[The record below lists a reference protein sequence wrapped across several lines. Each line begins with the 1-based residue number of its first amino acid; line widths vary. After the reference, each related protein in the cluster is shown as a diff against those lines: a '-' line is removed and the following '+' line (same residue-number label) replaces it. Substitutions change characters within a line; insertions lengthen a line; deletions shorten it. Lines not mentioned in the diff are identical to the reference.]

1 MIKKVNFFWF
11 RRDLRL
17 DDNIGLDEALNNNNS
32 NVIPLFIF
40 DENITNE
47 LEKNDPRINFIYNQL
62 ESINKCLESKYN
74 SRLLVLKGKPLDV
87 IKKLAAEYNIGSF
100 FLNHDYEPYAIARD
114 KEINDFLSTKNIQFS
129 SFKDQV
135 IFEKDEIT
143 KDDKTPYVVYT
154 PYMKKWKTKLHSIDL
169 SDLKSK
175 DLTNNFYSNN
185 NSYNW
190 CSLNSLGF
198 KESTMKI
205 PNYKLDKDLVEKYE
219 DKRNFP
225 SLNSTSKIGPHL
237 RFGTVSIRQVLLFVI
252 KCKNEVFLQELIWRE
267 FFMQII
273 WFFPHTQTRCF
284 KEKYENVQW
293 LYDEESFKKWCE
305 GKTGYP
311 IVDAG
316 MRELNATGFMHNRVR
331 MITAGFLCKHL
342 LIDWRWGEA
351 YFAKKLF
358 DYELSS
364 NIGNWQWA
372 AGTGVDSAPYFRI
385 FNPTTQAI
393 KFDKELKY
401 INKWVK
407 NLNELDYPKPIV
419 DHKFARQRCLETYK
433 RGLE

>member
-1 MIKKVNFFWF
+1 MSEKVNIFWF

-17 DDNIGLDEALNNNNS
+17 DDNIGLNEALNNKLE
-32 NVIPLFIF
+32 VIPLFIF
-40 DENITNE
+40 DENITDE
-47 LEKNDPRINFIYNQL
+47 LDKNDPRVNFIYKQL
-62 ESINKCLESKYN
+62 EYINSTLSTKFNSK
-74 SRLLVLKGKPLDV
+74 LLVLKGNPFEV
-87 IKKLAAEYNIGSF
+87 IQKLITDYNIGEVFS
-100 FLNHDYEPYAIARD
+100 NHDYEPYAIARD
-114 KEINDFLSTKNIQFS
+114 KKINEFLSSKNIQFS

-154 PYMKKWKTKLHSIDL
+154 PYMKKWKTKLDSTNL
-169 SDLKSK
+169 SDFKSK
-175 DLTNNFYSNN
+175 DLTHNFYSKND
-185 NSYNW
+185 SYNW
-190 CSLNSLGF
+190 CTLNSLGF
-198 KESTMKI
+198 EKSNMEI
-205 PNYKLDKDLVEKYE
+205 PNYKLDEDLVEKYE
-219 DKRNFP
+219 NERNFP

-237 RFGTVSIRQVLLFVI
+237 RFGTVSIRQVLLFVL

-267 FFMQII
+267 FFMQIL
-273 WFFPHTQTRCF
+273 WFFPNTQTRCF

-293 LYDEESFKKWCE
+293 LYDEESFNKWCE

-401 INKWVK
+401 INKWVTD
-407 NLNELDYPKPIV
+407 LNELDYPKPIV

-433 RGLE
+433 KGLE

>member
-1 MIKKVNFFWF
+1 MSEKINIFWF

-17 DDNIGLDEALNNNNS
+17 DDNIGLNEALNNKLE
-32 NVIPLFIF
+32 VIPLFIF
-40 DENITNE
+40 DENITDE
-47 LEKNDPRINFIYNQL
+47 LDKNDPRVNFIYKQL
-62 ESINKCLESKYN
+62 EYINNTLSTKFNSK
-74 SRLLVLKGKPLDV
+74 LLVLKGNPFEV
-87 IKKLAAEYNIGSF
+87 IQKLITDYNIGEVFS
-100 FLNHDYEPYAIARD
+100 NHDYEPYAIARD
-114 KEINDFLSTKNIQFS
+114 KKITEFLSSKNIQFS

-154 PYMKKWKTKLHSIDL
+154 PYMKKWKTKLDGTNL
-169 SDLKSK
+169 SGFKSK
-175 DLTNNFYSNN
+175 DLTHNFYSKND
-185 NSYNW
+185 SYNW
-190 CSLNSLGF
+190 CTLNSLGF
-198 KESTMKI
+198 EKSNMEV
-205 PNYKLDKDLVEKYE
+205 PNYKLDEDLVEKYE
-219 DKRNFP
+219 NERNFP

-237 RFGTVSIRQVLLFVI
+237 RFGTVSIRQVLLFVL

-267 FFMQII
+267 FFMQIL
-273 WFFPHTQTRCF
+273 WFFPNTQTRCF

-293 LYDEESFKKWCE
+293 LYDEESFNKWCE

-401 INKWVK
+401 INKWVT
-407 NLNELDYPKPIV
+407 NLNELDYPKPMV

-433 RGLE
+433 KGLE

>member
-1 MIKKVNFFWF
+1 MSEKVNIFWF

-17 DDNIGLDEALNNNNS
+17 DDNIGLNEALNNKFE
-32 NVIPLFIF
+32 VIPLFIF
-40 DENITNE
+40 DENITDE
-47 LEKNDPRINFIYNQL
+47 LDKNDPRVNFIYKQL
-62 ESINKCLESKYN
+62 EYINSTLSTKFNSK
-74 SRLLVLKGKPLDV
+74 LLVLKGNPFEV
-87 IKKLAAEYNIGSF
+87 IQKLITDYNIGEVFS
-100 FLNHDYEPYAIARD
+100 NHDYEPYAIARD
-114 KEINDFLSTKNIQFS
+114 KKINEFLLSKNILFS

-154 PYMKKWKTKLHSIDL
+154 PYMKKWKTKLDGTNL
-169 SDLKSK
+169 SGFKSK
-175 DLTNNFYSNN
+175 DLTHNFYSKND
-185 NSYNW
+185 SYNW
-190 CSLNSLGF
+190 CTLNSLGF
-198 KESTMKI
+198 EKSSMEI
-205 PNYKLDKDLVEKYE
+205 PNYKLDEDLVEKYE
-219 DKRNFP
+219 NERNFP

-237 RFGTVSIRQVLLFVI
+237 RFGTVSIRQVLLFVL

-267 FFMQII
+267 FFMQIL
-273 WFFPHTQTRCF
+273 WFFPNTQTRCF

-293 LYDEESFKKWCE
+293 LYDEESFNKWCE

-401 INKWVK
+401 INKWVTD
-407 NLNELDYPKPIV
+407 LNELDYPKPIV

-433 RGLE
+433 KGLE

>member
-1 MIKKVNFFWF
+1 MSKKVNIFWF

-17 DDNIGLDEALNNNNS
+17 DDNIGLNEALNNKLE
-32 NVIPLFIF
+32 VIPLFIF
-40 DENITNE
+40 DENITDE
-47 LEKNDPRINFIYNQL
+47 LDKDDPRVNFIYKQL
-62 ESINKCLESKYN
+62 ESINSTLSTKYN
-74 SRLLVLKGKPLDV
+74 SKLLVLKGNPFEV
-87 IKKLAAEYNIGSF
+87 IQKLITDYNIGEVFS
-100 FLNHDYEPYAIARD
+100 NHDYEPYAIARD
-114 KEINDFLSTKNIQFS
+114 KKITEFLSSKNIQFS

-135 IFEKDEIT
+135 IFEKAEIT
-143 KDDKTPYVVYT
+143 KEDKTPYVVYT
-154 PYMKKWKTKLHSIDL
+154 PYMKKWKTKLDSTNL
-169 SDLKSK
+169 SDFKSK
-175 DLTNNFYSNN
+175 DVTHNFYSKND
-185 NSYNW
+185 SYNW
-190 CSLNSLGF
+190 CTLNSLGF
-198 KESTMKI
+198 EKSNMEI
-205 PNYKLDKDLVEKYE
+205 PNYKLDEDLVEKYE
-219 DKRNFP
+219 NERNFP

-237 RFGTVSIRQVLLFVI
+237 RFGTVSIRQVLLFVL

-267 FFMQII
+267 FFMQIL
-273 WFFPHTQTRCF
+273 WFFPNTQTRCF

-401 INKWVK
+401 INKWVT

-433 RGLE
+433 KGLE

>member
-17 DDNIGLDEALNNNNS
+17 DDNIGLNEALNNNS

-74 SRLLVLKGKPLDV
+74 SRILILKGKPLDV

-154 PYMKKWKTKLHSIDL
+154 PYMKKWKTKLDSIDL

-175 DLTNNFYSNN
+175 DLPHNFYSNN

-190 CSLNSLGF
+190 RSLNSLGF
-198 KESTMKI
+198 EESTMKI

-237 RFGTVSIRQVLLFVI
+237 RFGTVSIRQVLLFVL

>member
-1 MIKKVNFFWF
+1 MSEKVNIFWF

-17 DDNIGLDEALNNNNS
+17 DDNIGLNEALNNKLE
-32 NVIPLFIF
+32 VIPLFIF
-40 DENITNE
+40 DENITDE
-47 LEKNDPRINFIYNQL
+47 LDKNDPRVNFIYKQL
-62 ESINKCLESKYN
+62 EYINSTLSTKFNSK
-74 SRLLVLKGKPLDV
+74 LLVLKGNPFEV
-87 IKKLAAEYNIGSF
+87 IQKLITDYNIGEVFS
-100 FLNHDYEPYAIARD
+100 NHDYEPYAIARD
-114 KEINDFLSTKNIQFS
+114 KKITEFLSSKNIQFS

-154 PYMKKWKTKLHSIDL
+154 PYMKKWKTKLDGTSL
-169 SDLKSK
+169 SDFKSK
-175 DLTNNFYSNN
+175 DVTHNFYSKND
-185 NSYNW
+185 SYNW
-190 CSLNSLGF
+190 CTLNSLGF
-198 KESTMKI
+198 EKSNMEV
-205 PNYKLDKDLVEKYE
+205 PNYKLDEDLVEKYE
-219 DKRNFP
+219 NERNFP

-237 RFGTVSIRQVLLFVI
+237 RFGTVSIRQVLLFVL

-267 FFMQII
+267 FFMQIL
-273 WFFPHTQTRCF
+273 WFFPNTQTRCF

-401 INKWVK
+401 INKWVTD
-407 NLNELDYPKPIV
+407 LNELDYPKPIV

-433 RGLE
+433 KGLE

>member
-1 MIKKVNFFWF
+1 MSEKVNIFWF

-17 DDNIGLDEALNNNNS
+17 DDNIGLSEALNNKLE
-32 NVIPLFIF
+32 VIPLFIF
-40 DENITNE
+40 DENITDE
-47 LEKNDPRINFIYNQL
+47 LDKNDPRVNFIYKQL
-62 ESINKCLESKYN
+62 EYINNTLSTKFNSK
-74 SRLLVLKGKPLDV
+74 LLVLKGNPFEV
-87 IKKLAAEYNIGSF
+87 IQKLITDFNIGEVFS
-100 FLNHDYEPYAIARD
+100 NHDYEPYAIARD
-114 KEINDFLSTKNIQFS
+114 KKINEFLLSKNILFS

-154 PYMKKWKTKLHSIDL
+154 PYMKKWKTKLDSTNL
-169 SDLKSK
+169 SDFKSK
-175 DLTNNFYSNN
+175 DVTHNFYSKND
-185 NSYNW
+185 SYNW
-190 CSLNSLGF
+190 CTLNSLGF
-198 KESTMKI
+198 EKSSMEI
-205 PNYKLDKDLVEKYE
+205 PNYKLDEDLVEKYE
-219 DKRNFP
+219 NERNFP

-237 RFGTVSIRQVLLFVI
+237 RFGTVSIRQVLLFVL

-267 FFMQII
+267 FFMQIL
-273 WFFPHTQTRCF
+273 WFFPNTQTRCF

-293 LYDEESFKKWCE
+293 LYDEESFNKWCE

-401 INKWVK
+401 INKWVT

-433 RGLE
+433 KGLE

>member
-17 DDNIGLDEALNNNNS
+17 DDNIGLNEALNNNS

-74 SRLLVLKGKPLDV
+74 SRILILKGKPLDV

-114 KEINDFLSTKNIQFS
+114 KKIIDFLSTKNIQFS
-129 SFKDQV
+129 SYKDQV

-154 PYMKKWKTKLHSIDL
+154 PYMKKWKTKLDSIDL

-175 DLTNNFYSNN
+175 DLPHNFYSNN

-190 CSLNSLGF
+190 RSLNSLGF
-198 KESTMKI
+198 EESTMKI

-219 DKRNFP
+219 YKRNFP

-237 RFGTVSIRQVLLFVI
+237 RFGTVSIRQVLLFVL

-407 NLNELDYPKPIV
+407 NLNELDYPKPII

>member
-17 DDNIGLDEALNNNNS
+17 DDNIGLDEALNNNS

-154 PYMKKWKTKLHSIDL
+154 PYMKKWKTKLDSIDL

-175 DLTNNFYSNN
+175 DLPHNFYSNN

-190 CSLNSLGF
+190 RSLNSLGF

-267 FFMQII
+267 FFMQIL
-273 WFFPHTQTRCF
+273 WFFPNTQTRCF

>member
-1 MIKKVNFFWF
+1 MSEKVNIFWF

-17 DDNIGLDEALNNNNS
+17 DDNIGLNEALNNKLE
-32 NVIPLFIF
+32 VIPLFIF
-40 DENITNE
+40 DENITDE
-47 LEKNDPRINFIYNQL
+47 LDKNDPRVNFIYKQL
-62 ESINKCLESKYN
+62 EYINSTLSTKFNSK
-74 SRLLVLKGKPLDV
+74 LLVLKGNPFEV
-87 IKKLAAEYNIGSF
+87 IQKLITDYNIGEVFS
-100 FLNHDYEPYAIARD
+100 NHDYEPYAIARD
-114 KEINDFLSTKNIQFS
+114 KKINEFLLSKNILFS

-154 PYMKKWKTKLHSIDL
+154 PYMKKWKTKLDGTNL
-169 SDLKSK
+169 SGFKSK
-175 DLTNNFYSNN
+175 DLTHNFYSKND
-185 NSYNW
+185 SYNW
-190 CSLNSLGF
+190 CTLNSLGF
-198 KESTMKI
+198 EKSNMEV
-205 PNYKLDKDLVEKYE
+205 PNYKLDEDLVEKYE
-219 DKRNFP
+219 NERNFP

-237 RFGTVSIRQVLLFVI
+237 RFGTVSIRQVLLFVL

-267 FFMQII
+267 FFMQIL
-273 WFFPHTQTRCF
+273 WFFPNTQTRCF

-401 INKWVK
+401 INKWVTD
-407 NLNELDYPKPIV
+407 LNELDYPKPIV

-433 RGLE
+433 KGLE

>member
-1 MIKKVNFFWF
+1 MSEKVNIFWF

-17 DDNIGLDEALNNNNS
+17 DDNIGLNEALNNKLE
-32 NVIPLFIF
+32 VIPLFIF
-40 DENITNE
+40 DENITDE
-47 LEKNDPRINFIYNQL
+47 LDKNDPRVNFIYKQL
-62 ESINKCLESKYN
+62 EYINSTLSTKFNSK
-74 SRLLVLKGKPLDV
+74 LLVLKGNPFEV
-87 IKKLAAEYNIGSF
+87 IQKLITDYNIGEVFS
-100 FLNHDYEPYAIARD
+100 NHDYEPYAIARD
-114 KEINDFLSTKNIQFS
+114 KKINEFLLSKNILFS

-154 PYMKKWKTKLHSIDL
+154 PYMKKWKTKLDGTNL
-169 SDLKSK
+169 SGFKSK
-175 DLTNNFYSNN
+175 DLTHNFYSKND
-185 NSYNW
+185 SYNW
-190 CSLNSLGF
+190 CTLNSLGF
-198 KESTMKI
+198 EKSSMEV
-205 PNYKLDKDLVEKYE
+205 PNYKLDEDLVEKYE
-219 DKRNFP
+219 NERNFP

-237 RFGTVSIRQVLLFVI
+237 RFGTVSIRQVLLFVL

-267 FFMQII
+267 FFMQIL
-273 WFFPHTQTRCF
+273 WFFPNTQTRCF

-293 LYDEESFKKWCE
+293 LYDEESFNKWCE

-401 INKWVK
+401 INKWVTD
-407 NLNELDYPKPIV
+407 LNELDYPKPIV

-433 RGLE
+433 KGLE

>member
-1 MIKKVNFFWF
+1 MSEKVNIFWF

-17 DDNIGLDEALNNNNS
+17 DDNIGLNEALNNKFE
-32 NVIPLFIF
+32 VIPLFIF
-40 DENITNE
+40 DENITDE
-47 LEKNDPRINFIYNQL
+47 LDKNDPRVNFIYKQL
-62 ESINKCLESKYN
+62 EYINSTLSTKFNSK
-74 SRLLVLKGKPLDV
+74 LLVLKGNPFEV
-87 IKKLAAEYNIGSF
+87 IQKLITDYNIGEVFS
-100 FLNHDYEPYAIARD
+100 NHDYEPYAIARD
-114 KEINDFLSTKNIQFS
+114 KKINEFLLSKNILFS

-154 PYMKKWKTKLHSIDL
+154 PYMKKWKTKLDGTNL
-169 SDLKSK
+169 SGFKSK
-175 DLTNNFYSNN
+175 DLTHNFYSKND
-185 NSYNW
+185 SYNW
-190 CSLNSLGF
+190 CTLNSLGF
-198 KESTMKI
+198 EKSNMEV
-205 PNYKLDKDLVEKYE
+205 PNYKLDEDLVEKYE
-219 DKRNFP
+219 NERNFP

-237 RFGTVSIRQVLLFVI
+237 RFGTVSIRQVLLFVL

-267 FFMQII
+267 FFMQIL
-273 WFFPHTQTRCF
+273 WFFPNTQTRCF

-293 LYDEESFKKWCE
+293 LYDEESFNKWCE

-401 INKWVK
+401 INKWVTD
-407 NLNELDYPKPIV
+407 LNELDYPKPIV

-433 RGLE
+433 KGLE

>member
-17 DDNIGLDEALNNNNS
+17 DDNIGLNEALNNNS

-74 SRLLVLKGKPLDV
+74 SRILILKGKPLDV

-114 KEINDFLSTKNIQFS
+114 KKIIDFLSTKNIQFS
-129 SFKDQV
+129 SYKDQV

-154 PYMKKWKTKLHSIDL
+154 PYMKKWKTKLDSIDL

-175 DLTNNFYSNN
+175 ELPHNFYSNN

-190 CSLNSLGF
+190 RSLNSLGF
-198 KESTMKI
+198 EESTMKI

-237 RFGTVSIRQVLLFVI
+237 RFGTVSIRQVLLFVL

-407 NLNELDYPKPIV
+407 NLNELDYPKPII

>member
-17 DDNIGLDEALNNNNS
+17 DDNIGLNEALNNNS

-40 DENITNE
+40 DKNITNE

-74 SRLLVLKGKPLDV
+74 SRILILKGKPLDV

-100 FLNHDYEPYAIARD
+100 FSNHDYEPYAIARD
-114 KEINDFLSTKNIQFS
+114 KKIIDFLSTKNIQFS
-129 SFKDQV
+129 SYKDQV

-154 PYMKKWKTKLHSIDL
+154 PYMKKWKTKLDSIDL

-175 DLTNNFYSNN
+175 DLPHNFYSNN

-190 CSLNSLGF
+190 RSLNSLGF
-198 KESTMKI
+198 EESTMKI

-237 RFGTVSIRQVLLFVI
+237 RFGTVSIRQVLLFVL

-407 NLNELDYPKPIV
+407 NLNELDYPKPII

>member
-1 MIKKVNFFWF
+1 MSTKVNIFWF

-17 DDNIGLDEALNNNNS
+17 DDNIGLNEALNNKLE
-32 NVIPLFIF
+32 VIPLFIF
-40 DENITNE
+40 DENITDE
-47 LEKNDPRINFIYNQL
+47 LDKDDPRVNFIYKQL
-62 ESINKCLESKYN
+62 ESINSTLSTKYN
-74 SRLLVLKGKPLDV
+74 SKLLVLKGNPFEV
-87 IKKLAAEYNIGSF
+87 IQKLITDYNIGEVFS
-100 FLNHDYEPYAIARD
+100 NHDYEPYAIARD
-114 KEINDFLSTKNIQFS
+114 KKITEFLSSKNIQFS

-135 IFEKDEIT
+135 IFEKAEIT
-143 KDDKTPYVVYT
+143 KEDKTPYVVYT
-154 PYMKKWKTKLHSIDL
+154 PYMKKWKTKLDSTNL
-169 SDLKSK
+169 SDFKSK
-175 DLTNNFYSNN
+175 DVTHNFYSKND
-185 NSYNW
+185 SYNW
-190 CSLNSLGF
+190 CTLNSLGF
-198 KESTMKI
+198 EKSNMEI
-205 PNYKLDKDLVEKYE
+205 PNYKLDEDLVEKYE
-219 DKRNFP
+219 NERNFP

-237 RFGTVSIRQVLLFVI
+237 RFGTVSIRQVLLFVL

-267 FFMQII
+267 FFMQIL
-273 WFFPHTQTRCF
+273 WFFPNTQTRCF

-433 RGLE
+433 KGLE

>member
-1 MIKKVNFFWF
+1 MSEKVNIFWF

-17 DDNIGLDEALNNNNS
+17 DDNIGLSEALNNKLE
-32 NVIPLFIF
+32 VIPLFIF
-40 DENITNE
+40 DENITDE
-47 LEKNDPRINFIYNQL
+47 LDKNDPRVNFIYKQL
-62 ESINKCLESKYN
+62 EYINNTLSTKFNSK
-74 SRLLVLKGKPLDV
+74 LLVLKGNPFEV
-87 IKKLAAEYNIGSF
+87 IQKLITDYNIGEVFS
-100 FLNHDYEPYAIARD
+100 NHDYEPYAIARD
-114 KEINDFLSTKNIQFS
+114 KKINEFLLSKNILFS

-154 PYMKKWKTKLHSIDL
+154 PYMKKWKTKLDGTNL
-169 SDLKSK
+169 SGFKSK
-175 DLTNNFYSNN
+175 DLTHNFYSKND
-185 NSYNW
+185 SYNW
-190 CSLNSLGF
+190 CTLNSLGF
-198 KESTMKI
+198 EKSSMEI
-205 PNYKLDKDLVEKYE
+205 PNYKLDEDLVEKYE
-219 DKRNFP
+219 NERNFP

-237 RFGTVSIRQVLLFVI
+237 RFGTVSIRQVLLFVL

-267 FFMQII
+267 FFMQIL
-273 WFFPHTQTRCF
+273 WFFPNTQTRCF

-293 LYDEESFKKWCE
+293 LYDEESFNKWCE

-401 INKWVK
+401 INKWVT

-433 RGLE
+433 KGLE

>member
-1 MIKKVNFFWF
+1 MSEKVNIFWF

-17 DDNIGLDEALNNNNS
+17 NDNIGLYEALNNKLE
-32 NVIPLFIF
+32 VIPLFIF
-40 DENITNE
+40 DENITFE
-47 LEKNDPRINFIYNQL
+47 LDKDDPRINFIYKQL
-62 ESINKCLESKYN
+62 ESINSTLSTKYN
-74 SRLLVLKGKPLDV
+74 SKLLVLKGKPLEV
-87 IKKLAAEYNIGSF
+87 IQKLIIDYNIEGVFS
-100 FLNHDYEPYAIARD
+100 NHDYEPYAITRD
-114 KEINDFLSTKNIQFS
+114 KKITEFLSSKNIQFS

-154 PYMKKWKTKLHSIDL
+154 PYMRKWKTKLDNTNL
-169 SDLKSK
+169 SNFKSK
-175 DLTNNFYSNN
+175 DLTHNFYSKNS
-185 NSYNW
+185 SYNW
-190 CSLNSLGF
+190 SSLNSLGF
-198 KESTMKI
+198 EKSKLEV
-205 PNYKLDKDLVEKYE
+205 PNYKLDEGLVEKYE
-219 DKRNFP
+219 NERNFP

-237 RFGTVSIRQVLLFVI
+237 RFGTVSIRQVLLFVL
-252 KCKNEVFLQELIWRE
+252 KCKNEIFLQELIWRE
-267 FFMQII
+267 FFMQIL
-273 WFFPHTQTRCF
+273 WFFPNTQTRCF

-433 RGLE
+433 KGLE

>member
-1 MIKKVNFFWF
+1 MSEKVNIFWF

-17 DDNIGLDEALNNNNS
+17 DDNIGLNEALNNKLE
-32 NVIPLFIF
+32 VIPLFIF
-40 DENITNE
+40 DENITDE
-47 LEKNDPRINFIYNQL
+47 LDKNDPRVNFIYKQL
-62 ESINKCLESKYN
+62 EYINSTLSTKFNSK
-74 SRLLVLKGKPLDV
+74 LLVLKGNPFEV
-87 IKKLAAEYNIGSF
+87 IQKLITDYNIGEVFS
-100 FLNHDYEPYAIARD
+100 NHDYEPYAIARD
-114 KEINDFLSTKNIQFS
+114 KKINEFLLSKNILFS

-154 PYMKKWKTKLHSIDL
+154 PYMKKWKTKLDGTNL
-169 SDLKSK
+169 SGFKSK
-175 DLTNNFYSNN
+175 DLTHNFYSKND
-185 NSYNW
+185 SYNW
-190 CSLNSLGF
+190 CTLNSLGF
-198 KESTMKI
+198 EKSSMEI
-205 PNYKLDKDLVEKYE
+205 PNYKLDEDLVEKYE
-219 DKRNFP
+219 NERNFP

-237 RFGTVSIRQVLLFVI
+237 RFGTVSIRQVLLFVL

-267 FFMQII
+267 FFMQIL
-273 WFFPHTQTRCF
+273 WFFPNTQTRCF

-293 LYDEESFKKWCE
+293 LYDEESFNKWCE

-401 INKWVK
+401 INKWVT

-433 RGLE
+433 KGLE

>member
-17 DDNIGLDEALNNNNS
+17 DDNIGLDEALKNNS

-154 PYMKKWKTKLHSIDL
+154 PYMKKWKTKLDSIDL

-175 DLTNNFYSNN
+175 DLPHNFYSNN

-190 CSLNSLGF
+190 RSLNSLGF
-198 KESTMKI
+198 EESTMKI

-267 FFMQII
+267 FFMQIL
-273 WFFPHTQTRCF
+273 WFFPNTQTRCF

>member
-1 MIKKVNFFWF
+1 MSEKVNIFWF

-17 DDNIGLDEALNNNNS
+17 DDNIGLNEALNNKLE
-32 NVIPLFIF
+32 VIPLFIF
-40 DENITNE
+40 DENITDE
-47 LEKNDPRINFIYNQL
+47 LDKNDPRVNFIYKQL
-62 ESINKCLESKYN
+62 EYINSTLSTKFNSK
-74 SRLLVLKGKPLDV
+74 LLVLKGNPFEV
-87 IKKLAAEYNIGSF
+87 IQKLITDYNIGEVFS
-100 FLNHDYEPYAIARD
+100 NHDYEPYAIARD
-114 KEINDFLSTKNIQFS
+114 KKINEFLLSKNILFS

-154 PYMKKWKTKLHSIDL
+154 PYMKKWKTKLDGTNL
-169 SDLKSK
+169 SGFKSK
-175 DLTNNFYSNN
+175 DLTHNFYSKND
-185 NSYNW
+185 SYNW
-190 CSLNSLGF
+190 CTLNSLGF
-198 KESTMKI
+198 EKSNMEV
-205 PNYKLDKDLVEKYE
+205 PNYKLDEDLVEKYE
-219 DKRNFP
+219 NERNFP

-237 RFGTVSIRQVLLFVI
+237 RFGTVSIRQVLLFVL

-267 FFMQII
+267 FFMQIL
-273 WFFPHTQTRCF
+273 WFFPNTQTRCF

-293 LYDEESFKKWCE
+293 LYDEESFNKWCE

-401 INKWVK
+401 INKWVTD
-407 NLNELDYPKPIV
+407 LNELDYPKPIV

-433 RGLE
+433 KGLE

>member
-17 DDNIGLDEALNNNNS
+17 DDNIGLNEALNNNS

-74 SRLLVLKGKPLDV
+74 SRILILKGKPLDV

-114 KEINDFLSTKNIQFS
+114 KKIIDFLSTKNIQFS
-129 SFKDQV
+129 SYKDQV

-154 PYMKKWKTKLHSIDL
+154 PYMKKWKTKLDSIDL

-175 DLTNNFYSNN
+175 DLPHNFYSNN

-190 CSLNSLGF
+190 RSLNSLGF
-198 KESTMKI
+198 EESTMKI

-237 RFGTVSIRQVLLFVI
+237 RFGTVSIRQVLLFVL

-267 FFMQII
+267 FFMQIL

-407 NLNELDYPKPIV
+407 NLNELDYPKPII

>member
-17 DDNIGLDEALNNNNS
+17 DDNIGLDEALNNNS

-114 KEINDFLSTKNIQFS
+114 KKIIDFLSTKNIQFS
-129 SFKDQV
+129 SYKDQV

-154 PYMKKWKTKLHSIDL
+154 PYMKKWKTKLDSIDL

-175 DLTNNFYSNN
+175 DLPHNFYSNN

-190 CSLNSLGF
+190 RSLNSLGF
-198 KESTMKI
+198 EESTMKI

-267 FFMQII
+267 FFMQIL
-273 WFFPHTQTRCF
+273 WFFPNTQTRCF

>member
-1 MIKKVNFFWF
+1 MSEKVNIFWF

-17 DDNIGLDEALNNNNS
+17 DDNIGLNEALNNKLE
-32 NVIPLFIF
+32 VIPLFIF
-40 DENITNE
+40 DENITDE
-47 LEKNDPRINFIYNQL
+47 LDKDDPRVNFIYKQL
-62 ESINKCLESKYN
+62 ESINSTLSTKYN
-74 SRLLVLKGKPLDV
+74 SKLLVLKGNPFEV
-87 IKKLAAEYNIGSF
+87 IQKLITDYNIGEVFS
-100 FLNHDYEPYAIARD
+100 NHDYEPYAIARD
-114 KEINDFLSTKNIQFS
+114 KKITEFLSSKNIQFS

-135 IFEKDEIT
+135 IFEKAEIT
-143 KDDKTPYVVYT
+143 KEDKTPYVVYT
-154 PYMKKWKTKLHSIDL
+154 PYMKKWKTKLDSTNL
-169 SDLKSK
+169 SDFKSK
-175 DLTNNFYSNN
+175 DVTHNFYSKND
-185 NSYNW
+185 SYNW
-190 CSLNSLGF
+190 CTLNSLGF
-198 KESTMKI
+198 EKSNMEI
-205 PNYKLDKDLVEKYE
+205 PNYKLDEDLVEKYE
-219 DKRNFP
+219 NERNFP

-237 RFGTVSIRQVLLFVI
+237 RFGTVSIRQVLLFVL

-267 FFMQII
+267 FFMQIL
-273 WFFPHTQTRCF
+273 WFFPNTQTRCF

-401 INKWVK
+401 INKWVT

-433 RGLE
+433 KGLE

>member
-1 MIKKVNFFWF
+1 MSEKVNIFWF

-17 DDNIGLDEALNNNNS
+17 IDNIGLNQALNNKLE
-32 NVIPLFIF
+32 VISLFIF

-47 LEKNDPRINFIYNQL
+47 LDKDDARINFIYKQL
-62 ESINKCLESKYN
+62 ESINNILLTKYN
-74 SRLLVLKGKPLDV
+74 SKLLVLKGKPFEV
-87 IKKLAAEYNIGSF
+87 IQNLINKYNVEGF
-100 FLNHDYEPYAIARD
+100 FSNHDYEPYAIARD
-114 KEINDFLSTKNIQFS
+114 KKINEFLSKKNINFS

-135 IFEKDEIT
+135 IFEKDEVT

-154 PYMKKWKTKLHSIDL
+154 PYMKKWKTKLDNIDL
-169 SDLKSK
+169 SDFKSK
-175 DLTNNFYSNN
+175 DLADNFYSNID
-185 NSYNW
+185 SYNW
-190 CSLNSLGF
+190 CSLNSFGF
-198 KESTMKI
+198 EKSSIEI
-205 PNYKLDKDLVEKYE
+205 PNYKLDEDLVEKYE
-219 DKRNFP
+219 KERDFP
-225 SLNSTSKIGPHL
+225 SLNSTSKIGSHL
-237 RFGTVSIRQVLLFVI
+237 RFGTVSIRQVLLFVL

-267 FFMQII
+267 FFMQIM
-273 WFFPHTQTRCF
+273 WFFPRTQTRCF
-284 KEKYENVQW
+284 KEKYENVKW

-385 FNPTTQAI
+385 FNPTTQAT
-393 KFDKELKY
+393 KFDKEFKY

-407 NLNELDYPKPIV
+407 NLNEFDYPKPIV

>member
-1 MIKKVNFFWF
+1 MSEKVNIFWF

-17 DDNIGLDEALNNNNS
+17 DDNIGLNEALNNKFE
-32 NVIPLFIF
+32 VIPLFIF
-40 DENITNE
+40 DENITDE
-47 LEKNDPRINFIYNQL
+47 LDKNDPRVNFIYKQL
-62 ESINKCLESKYN
+62 EYINSTLSTKFNSK
-74 SRLLVLKGKPLDV
+74 LLVLKGNPFEV
-87 IKKLAAEYNIGSF
+87 IQKLITDYNIGEVFS
-100 FLNHDYEPYAIARD
+100 NHDYEPYAIARD
-114 KEINDFLSTKNIQFS
+114 KKINEFLLSKNILFS

-154 PYMKKWKTKLHSIDL
+154 PYMKKWKTKLDGTNL
-169 SDLKSK
+169 SGFKSK
-175 DLTNNFYSNN
+175 DLTHNFYSKND
-185 NSYNW
+185 SYNW
-190 CSLNSLGF
+190 CTLNSLGF
-198 KESTMKI
+198 EKSSMEI
-205 PNYKLDKDLVEKYE
+205 PNYKLDEDLVEKYE
-219 DKRNFP
+219 NERNFP

-237 RFGTVSIRQVLLFVI
+237 RFGTVSIRQVLLFVL

-267 FFMQII
+267 FFMQIL
-273 WFFPHTQTRCF
+273 WFFPNTQTRCF

-293 LYDEESFKKWCE
+293 LYDEESFNKWCE

-401 INKWVK
+401 INKWVTD
-407 NLNELDYPKPIV
+407 LNELGYPKPIV

-433 RGLE
+433 KGLE

>member
-17 DDNIGLDEALNNNNS
+17 DDNIGLNEALNNNS

-62 ESINKCLESKYN
+62 ESINKYLESKYN
-74 SRLLVLKGKPLDV
+74 SRILILKGKPLDV

-114 KEINDFLSTKNIQFS
+114 KKIIDFLSTKNIQFS
-129 SFKDQV
+129 SYKDQV

-154 PYMKKWKTKLHSIDL
+154 PYMKKWKTKLDSIDL

-175 DLTNNFYSNN
+175 DLPHNFYSNN

-190 CSLNSLGF
+190 RSLNSLGF
-198 KESTMKI
+198 EESTMKI

-237 RFGTVSIRQVLLFVI
+237 RFGTVSIRQVLLFVL

-267 FFMQII
+267 FFMQIL

-407 NLNELDYPKPIV
+407 NLNELDYPKPII

>member
-1 MIKKVNFFWF
+1 MSEKVNIFWF

-17 DDNIGLDEALNNNNS
+17 DDNIGLNEALNNKFE
-32 NVIPLFIF
+32 VIPLFIF
-40 DENITNE
+40 DENITDE
-47 LEKNDPRINFIYNQL
+47 LDKNDPRVNFIYKQL
-62 ESINKCLESKYN
+62 EYINSTLSTKFNSK
-74 SRLLVLKGKPLDV
+74 LLVLKGNPFEV
-87 IKKLAAEYNIGSF
+87 IQKLITDYNIGEVFS
-100 FLNHDYEPYAIARD
+100 NHDYEPYAIARD
-114 KEINDFLSTKNIQFS
+114 KKINEFLLSKNILFS

-154 PYMKKWKTKLHSIDL
+154 PYMKKWKTKLDGTNL
-169 SDLKSK
+169 SGFKSK
-175 DLTNNFYSNN
+175 DLTHNFYSKND
-185 NSYNW
+185 SYNW
-190 CSLNSLGF
+190 CTLNSLGF
-198 KESTMKI
+198 EKSSMEI
-205 PNYKLDKDLVEKYE
+205 PNYKLDEDLVEKYE
-219 DKRNFP
+219 NERNFP

-237 RFGTVSIRQVLLFVI
+237 RFGTVSIRQVLLFVL

-267 FFMQII
+267 FFMQIL
-273 WFFPHTQTRCF
+273 WFFPNTQTRCF

>member
-1 MIKKVNFFWF
+1 MSEKVNIFWF

-17 DDNIGLDEALNNNNS
+17 DDNIGLNEALNNKLE
-32 NVIPLFIF
+32 VIPLFIF
-40 DENITNE
+40 DENITDE
-47 LEKNDPRINFIYNQL
+47 LDKNDPRVNFIYKQL
-62 ESINKCLESKYN
+62 EYINNTLSTKFNSK
-74 SRLLVLKGKPLDV
+74 LLVLKGNPFEV
-87 IKKLAAEYNIGSF
+87 IQKLITDYNIGEVFS
-100 FLNHDYEPYAIARD
+100 NHDYEPYAIARD
-114 KEINDFLSTKNIQFS
+114 KKINEFLLSKNILFS

-154 PYMKKWKTKLHSIDL
+154 PYMKKWKTKLDGTNL
-169 SDLKSK
+169 SGFKSK
-175 DLTNNFYSNN
+175 DLTHNFYSKND
-185 NSYNW
+185 SYNW
-190 CSLNSLGF
+190 CTLNSLGF
-198 KESTMKI
+198 EKSSMEI
-205 PNYKLDKDLVEKYE
+205 PNYKLDEDLVEKYE
-219 DKRNFP
+219 NERNFP

-237 RFGTVSIRQVLLFVI
+237 RFGTVSIRQVLLFVL

-267 FFMQII
+267 FFMQIL
-273 WFFPHTQTRCF
+273 WFFPNTQTRCF

-293 LYDEESFKKWCE
+293 LYDEESFNKWCE

-401 INKWVK
+401 INKWVT

-433 RGLE
+433 KGLE

>member
-1 MIKKVNFFWF
+1 MSEKVNIFWF

-17 DDNIGLDEALNNNNS
+17 DDNIGLNEALNNKLE
-32 NVIPLFIF
+32 VIPLFIF
-40 DENITNE
+40 DENITDE
-47 LEKNDPRINFIYNQL
+47 LDKNDPRVNFIYKQL
-62 ESINKCLESKYN
+62 EYINSTLSTKFNSK
-74 SRLLVLKGKPLDV
+74 LLVLKGNPFEV
-87 IKKLAAEYNIGSF
+87 IQKLITDYNIGEVFS
-100 FLNHDYEPYAIARD
+100 NHDYEPYAIARD
-114 KEINDFLSTKNIQFS
+114 KKINEFLLSKNILFS

-154 PYMKKWKTKLHSIDL
+154 PYMKKWKTKLDGTNL
-169 SDLKSK
+169 SGFKSK
-175 DLTNNFYSNN
+175 DLTHNFYSKND
-185 NSYNW
+185 SYNW
-190 CSLNSLGF
+190 CTLNSLGF
-198 KESTMKI
+198 EKSSMEI
-205 PNYKLDKDLVEKYE
+205 PNYKLDEDLVEKYE
-219 DKRNFP
+219 NERNFP

-237 RFGTVSIRQVLLFVI
+237 RFGTGSIRQVLLFVL

-267 FFMQII
+267 FFMQIL
-273 WFFPHTQTRCF
+273 WFFPNTQTRCF

-293 LYDEESFKKWCE
+293 LYDEESFNKWCE

-401 INKWVK
+401 INKWVTD
-407 NLNELDYPKPIV
+407 LNELDYPKPIV

-433 RGLE
+433 KGLE

>member
-1 MIKKVNFFWF
+1 MSEKVNIFWF

-17 DDNIGLDEALNNNNS
+17 DDNIGLNEALNNKLE
-32 NVIPLFIF
+32 VIPLFIF
-40 DENITNE
+40 DENITDE
-47 LEKNDPRINFIYNQL
+47 LDKNDPRINFIYKQL
-62 ESINKCLESKYN
+62 EYINSTLSTKFNSK
-74 SRLLVLKGKPLDV
+74 LLVLKGNPFEV
-87 IKKLAAEYNIGSF
+87 IQKLITDYNIGEVFS
-100 FLNHDYEPYAIARD
+100 NHDYEPYAIARD
-114 KEINDFLSTKNIQFS
+114 KKINEFLLSKNILFS

-154 PYMKKWKTKLHSIDL
+154 PYMKKWKTKLDGTDL
-169 SDLKSK
+169 SGFKSK
-175 DLTNNFYSNN
+175 DLTHNFYSKND
-185 NSYNW
+185 SYNW
-190 CSLNSLGF
+190 CTLNSLGF
-198 KESTMKI
+198 EKSSMEI
-205 PNYKLDKDLVEKYE
+205 PNYKLDEDLVEKYE
-219 DKRNFP
+219 NERNFP

-237 RFGTVSIRQVLLFVI
+237 RFGTVSIRQVLLFVL
-252 KCKNEVFLQELIWRE
+252 KCKNKVFLQELIWRE
-267 FFMQII
+267 FFMQIL
-273 WFFPHTQTRCF
+273 WFFPNTQTRCF

-293 LYDEESFKKWCE
+293 LYDEESFNKWCE

-401 INKWVK
+401 INKWVTD
-407 NLNELDYPKPIV
+407 LNELDYPKPIV

-433 RGLE
+433 KGLE

>member
-1 MIKKVNFFWF
+1 MSEKVNIFWF

-17 DDNIGLDEALNNNNS
+17 DDNIGLNEALNNKLE
-32 NVIPLFIF
+32 VIPLFIF
-40 DENITNE
+40 DENITDE
-47 LEKNDPRINFIYNQL
+47 LDKNDPRINFIYKQL
-62 ESINKCLESKYN
+62 EYINSTLSTKFNSK
-74 SRLLVLKGKPLDV
+74 LLVLKGNPFEV
-87 IKKLAAEYNIGSF
+87 IQKLITDYNIGEVFS
-100 FLNHDYEPYAIARD
+100 NHDYEPYAIARD
-114 KEINDFLSTKNIQFS
+114 KKINEFLLSKNILFS

-154 PYMKKWKTKLHSIDL
+154 PYMKKWKTKLDGTDL
-169 SDLKSK
+169 SGFKSK
-175 DLTNNFYSNN
+175 DLTHNFYSKND
-185 NSYNW
+185 SYNW
-190 CSLNSLGF
+190 CTLNSLGF
-198 KESTMKI
+198 EKSNMEV
-205 PNYKLDKDLVEKYE
+205 PNYKLDEDLVEKYE
-219 DKRNFP
+219 NERNFP

-237 RFGTVSIRQVLLFVI
+237 RFGTVSIRQVLLFVL

-267 FFMQII
+267 FFMQIL
-273 WFFPHTQTRCF
+273 WFFPNTQTRCF

-293 LYDEESFKKWCE
+293 LYDEESFNKWCE

-401 INKWVK
+401 INKWVTD
-407 NLNELDYPKPIV
+407 LNELDYPKPIV

-433 RGLE
+433 KGLE